1 MFMSNSFKTLLLLLV
16 FGLMFS
22 ITSSCKCCHKKETV
36 KTETVKAE
44 TVANSD
50 FVTGT
55 VKKLPKFVGSCAWV
69 IETAD
74 GKHFEARDVPREF
87 FVDGLKVKFK
97 YTVLEGFMSKCQT
110 GTMISVSEI
119 QKLP

>member
-1 MFMSNSFKTLLLLLV
+1 MNNSFKTLLLLLCLGV
-16 FGLMFS
+16 LFS
-22 ITSSCKCCHKKETV
+22 SMNSCKCCHKKETV
-36 KTETVKAE
+36 KTETAKAE
-44 TVANSD
+44 TAANSD

-74 GKHFEARDVPREF
+74 GKRFETRDVPQEF

-97 YTVLEGFMSKCQT
+97 YTVLEGLMSKCQT
-110 GTMISVSEI
+110 GTMIRVSEI
-119 QKLP
+119 KKLP

>member
-1 MFMSNSFKTLLLLLV
+1 MNNSFKAFLLFLCLGIMLSV
-16 FGLMFS
+16 M
-22 ITSSCKCCHKKETV
+22 SSCKCCHKKETV
-36 KTETVKAE
+36 KTETVKTE
-44 TVANSD
+44 TVANAD

-55 VKKLPKFVGSCAWV
+55 VKRLPKFVGSCAWV

-74 GKHFEARDVPREF
+74 GKRFETRDVPQDF

-97 YTVLEGFMSKCQT
+97 YTVIEGLMSKCQT
-110 GTMISVSEI
+110 GTIIRVSEI